1 MIRRDQLLK
10 QIFVTKSSANVTSLF
25 QTYTLVNY
33 VKQFPR
39 GGINLAELAMQ
50 RRNGIAHGSATVL
63 PFLRIRFL
71 SPFMVEVKY

>member
-1 MIRRDQLLK
+1 MASLL
-10 QIFVTKSSANVTSLF
+10 

-39 GGINLAELAMQ
+39 GGINLAELATQ

-71 SPFMVEVKY
+71 STPHGRGKILIDFGIKVPMVEERYRD